1 MLERCWT
8 DAGPMLDRCW
18 TDAGPMLERCWND
31 AGTMLERRWNDAG
44 TMLERHCNNMGHD
57 MCSLAMPHVAQ
68 VLHYGQYK
76 MQLMQVTTLHATEHK
91 MLLFLCYWR

>member
-1 MLERCWT
+1 MLERCWN
-8 DAGPMLDRCW
+8 DAG
-18 TDAGPMLERCWND
+18 TMLERCWND

-44 TMLERHCNNMGHD
+44 TMLERRWNNMGHD
-57 MCSLAMPHVAQ
+57 MCWLAMPHVAQ

-76 MQLMQVTTLHATEHK
+76 MQLIQVTTLHATEHK

>member
-1 MLERCWT
+1 MLERCWN
-8 DAGPMLDRCW
+8 DAGM
-18 TDAGPMLERCWND
+18 MLERCWND
-31 AGTMLERRWNDAG
+31 AGTMLER
-44 TMLERHCNNMGHD
+44 LCNNLGHG
-57 MCSLAMPHVAQ
+57 MCWLAMPHVAQ